1 MSEQPFIL
9 LLKSEFVPKYFRGL
23 WFSTFAHAG
32 VAGGKDRERTEEK
45 AGRKS

>member
-1 MSEQPFIL
+1 MSEQPFIP

-23 WFSTFAHAG
+23 RFSTFAHAG
-32 VAGGKDRERTEEK
+32 VAGGKRTEEK